1 MFDLRARLGQWLERV
16 RRGEMLVVTRLGVSV
31 ARLVPLSDPKDRDR
45 RREAAERLKHFAP
58 GSRLPDGLTI
68 KDLIDEGRKW

>member
-1 MFDLRARLGQWLERV
+1 MFDLRARLGRWLARV
-16 RRGEMLVVTRLGVSV
+16 RRGETLVVTRRGVPV
-31 ARLVPLSDPKDRDR
+31 AKLVPLHEPKDRDR

-68 KDLIDEGRKW
+68 KDLIEEGRKW